1 MSTAP
6 LREIEMWSPEIVSE
20 QRPDGTWIISRGDPL
35 RDYPDRVTDR
45 LVYWAEKAPDRP
57 WMAERDSSGGWRKIS
72 FSETLKAVRSISQML
87 LQHGLSA
94 ERPLLILS
102 HNSIEHAL
110 MALGAQHVGIPS
122 SAVSTAY
129 SLISEDC
136 AKLRDIAGQLTPGM
150 VFAQDGP
157 AYQRAIDMVFGPEV
171 PAVVVTEPIDGR
183 ECLDFHEVLE
193 IEPTSAVDEAYQ
205 KVGPDTVAKF
215 LFTSGTTGS
224 PKAVITTH
232 RMLCSNLEMVTDCYA
247 FMREG
252 GEPPVVVDWA
262 PWSHVASGNKVFNLM
277 IYNGGT
283 FYIDHGKPS
292 PAGMKETIRNLR
304 EVSPSWYFNVPAGYE
319 MLVNAMETDDALRES
334 FFKRLQMLMYAA
346 AAMGQHTWDR
356 LNELAVETTGH
367 RIFLGTGLGAT
378 ETAPFAL
385 MCMEEQEIA
394 GNVGIPSQGLT
405 LKLVPHGDRL
415 EARIKGP
422 SVTPGYWR
430 NEKMTKEAFDEEGF
444 YKLGDALRFAVPGD
458 PSKGFY
464 FDGRITENFKLRTGT
479 WVGVGALRAKLVDEF
494 KGYVRDVVLVGENRD
509 ELGAILIP
517 FYPKL
522 RELIGDA
529 GGLNDLQVLAHE
541 TVRAK
546 MEELL
551 DGHVKQSTGSATRV
565 MRAIFLAD
573 ELSFDAG
580 EITDKGSINQRA
592 VVRNRD
598 ELAESLYNNHDRRV
612 FLARKLRE
620 AA

>member
-6 LREIEMWSPEIVSE
+6 LREISTWSPEIVSE
-20 QRPDGTWIISRGDPL
+20 QRADGTWIIGRGDPL
-35 RDYPDRVTDR
+35 GDYPDRVTDR
-45 LVYWAEKAPDRP
+45 LVYWAEKTPDTK
-57 WMAERDSSGGWRKIS
+57 WMCERDSSGAWRCMTYGEALKKVKAIS
-72 FSETLKAVRSISQML
+72 AFL
-87 LQHGLSA
+87 LDKGLSA

-122 SAVSTAY
+122 AAVSTAY
-129 SLISEDC
+129 SLISEDG

-157 AYQRAIDMVFGPEV
+157 SYQRAIDMVFGPDV
-171 PAVVVTEPIDGR
+171 PAIVVTEPIDGR
-183 ECLDFHEVLE
+183 ECWLFSDVLE
-193 IEPTSAVDEAYQ
+193 TEPGAAVDAAFE

-247 FMREG
+247 FMRE
-252 GEPPVVVDWA
+252 EPPVVVDWA

-304 EVSPSWYFNVPAGYE
+304 DISPSWYFNVPAGYE

-334 FFKRLQMLMYAA
+334 FFKRVQMLMYAA

-356 LNELAVETTGH
+356 LNELAVQTTGH

-405 LKLVPHGDRL
+405 LKLVPHGDKL

-430 NEKMTKEAFDEEGF
+430 NEKLSREAFDEEGF

-479 WVGVGALRAKLVDEF
+479 WVGVGALRAKLVDQF

-522 RELIGDA
+522 RELVGGA
-529 GGLNDLQVLAHE
+529 GELNERQVLDHAA
-541 TVRAK
+541 VRGK
-546 MEELL
+546 IEELL
-551 DGHVKQSTGSATRV
+551 DAHVAQSTGSATRV

-592 VVRNRD
+592 VLRNRD

-612 FLARKLRE
+612 FLTQKLRE

>member
-1 MSTAP
+1 MSVAP
-6 LREIEMWSPEIVSE
+6 LRELKTWSPQVVSE
-20 QRPDGTWIISRGDPL
+20 QRPDGTWIISRADPL
-35 RDYPDRVTDR
+35 GPYPDRVTDR
-45 LVYWAEKAPDRP
+45 LVYWAEKAPDRD
-57 WMAERDSSGGWRKIS
+57 WMCEREPSGGWRCMTYGEALEKVRAIS
-72 FSETLKAVRSISQML
+72 AFL
-87 LQHGLSA
+87 LDKGLSV

-110 MALGAQHVGIPS
+110 VALGAQHVGIPS
-122 SAVSTAY
+122 AAVSTAY

-136 AKLRDIAGQLTPGM
+136 AKLRDIAAQLTPGM
-150 VFAQDGP
+150 VFAQDGS
-157 AYQRAIDMVFGPEV
+157 AYQRAIDMVFDSDIPVLVVNEPFHETRDCFLLADALETPPT
-171 PAVVVTEPIDGR
+171 PAVDVE
-183 ECLDFHEVLE
+183 HE
-193 IEPTSAVDEAYQ
+193 

-247 FMREG
+247 FMRD
-252 GEPPVVVDWA
+252 EPPVMVDWA
-262 PWSHVASGNKVFNLM
+262 PWSHVASGNKVFNLT

-292 PAGMKETIRNLR
+292 PEGMKITIRNLR

-319 MLVNAMETDDALRES
+319 MLVSAMEKDDALRES
-334 FFKRLQMLMYAA
+334 FFRRLRMMMYAA

-356 LNELAVETTGH
+356 LNELAVQTTGS

-394 GNVGIPSQGLT
+394 GNVGVPSQGLT
-405 LKLVPHGDRL
+405 LKLVPHEDKL
-415 EARIKGP
+415 EVRVKGP

-430 NEKMTKEAFDEEGF
+430 NETLTREAFDEEGF
-444 YKLGDALRFAVPGD
+444 YQLGDALRFAVPGD
-458 PSKGFY
+458 ASKGFY

-479 WVGVGALRAKLVDEF
+479 WVAVGALRAKLVDQF
-494 KGYVRDVVLVGENRD
+494 GGLVRDVVLVGENRD

-517 FYPKL
+517 YLPKL
-522 RELIGDA
+522 RALVPGSDA
-529 GGLNDLQVLAHE
+529 MTDRQVLSHE
-541 TVRAK
+541 AVHRR

-551 DGHVKQSTGSATRV
+551 DAHAASATGSATRV
-565 MRAIFLAD
+565 VRAIFLPD

-580 EITDKGSINQRA
+580 EITDKGSLNQRA
-592 VVRNRD
+592 VLRNRD
-598 ELAESLYNNHDRRV
+598 ELAEALYNNHDRRV
-612 FLARKLRE
+612 ILTRKLRG